1 MTVFNASDFY
11 LITSIEKDVT
21 MVDSVSNAGSAAA
34 TQALQSSV
42 SDRSRT
48 LGRLSTGLDVSS
60 ARDDAAT
67 FAIAQNLSAQTAG
80 LSSVSQSL
88 SRAASQIDVSLA
100 SAEQAQSGLNDLRTL
115 ALQASDASLSDAS
128 RSSLN
133 DAFQSGLSQFSSTI
147 SSAEFGDVN
156 VLDQNGGDISAIAS
170 ADGASVV
177 GVDNLDLSLGGPNI
191 ALSDNTSIA
200 SAGDAA
206 NALAAI
212 DASLETVSSALSTL
226 ASTANSIES
235 SQEFTVTLSN
245 SLEEGIGNLVDA
257 DLGEIAAQ
265 LAADSVAVELGTL
278 SLSIANQSEASVL
291 GLFEDSAG

>member
-1 MTVFNASDFY
+1 
-11 LITSIEKDVT
+11 